1 MTFLY
6 ASRGDHGV
14 PPHYAKGIML
24 RPLVIATLASAIL
37 VTGCATV
44 GPDYASPALML
55 PAHWSS
61 PAGDQTEAAPQ
72 ERAKH
77 LARWWRQLGDAQLD
91 RLIDEALSANTD
103 LRLAQA
109 RLRQARASRAQ
120 ASAAQLP
127 SLTTSGT
134 ATRSKSPTAT
144 TGGASATG
152 APNSTLY
159 DAGFDASWEIDLFG
173 ATRRAVEAADADTAA
188 AKAAVD
194 AAQVSLL
201 AEVAQTYVDLR
212 SFQRRLAIARENLAT
227 QSETLQLVEWRQQA
241 GLATSVDIEQA
252 RTNREQTRGGMP
264 DLEVGLAAA
273 ENRLTT
279 LLGKHP
285 GTLSEQLAELR
296 ALPDVPPNIAAGI
309 PAEVLRQRPDLV
321 AAERTLAAETARL
334 GQRQAER
341 LPSLTLSGGFGWQ
354 AFSLGALG
362 GAGTVSRAVGG
373 TLAATLF
380 DGGRLRA
387 AVEVQSAVQEQAL
400 VSYERSVLNALE
412 EVENALVGHAAT
424 RDRIA
429 ARRAAAASAR
439 TASQLSRHLFESGL
453 ADFQKLLDA
462 ERTRLTAEDNL
473 AAAEATLVSS
483 LIKLYK
489 ALGGGW
495 EAKTEAMPA
504 SPETA
509 KGDKA

>member
-1 MTFLY
+1 M
-6 ASRGDHGV
+6 
-14 PPHYAKGIML
+14 I
-24 RPLVIATLASAIL
+24 RPLVLATLASAIL
-37 VTGCATV
+37 LTGCATV
-44 GPDYASPALML
+44 GPDYASPALTL

-61 PAGDQTEAAPQ
+61 PAGDQTAAAPQ
-72 ERAKH
+72 ERAEH
-77 LARWWRQLGDAQLD
+77 LVHWWRQLGDAQLD

-103 LRLAQA
+103 LRLAQE
-109 RLRQARASRAQ
+109 RLRQARASRTQ

-127 SLTTSGT
+127 ALTAAGS

-144 TGGASATG
+144 TGSASR
-152 APNSTLY
+152 TLY

-173 ATRRAVEAADADTAA
+173 ATRRAVEAADADAA
-188 AKAAVD
+188 AVAASVD

-212 SFQRRLAIARENLAT
+212 SFQLRLAIARENLAT

-241 GLATSVDIEQA
+241 GLATGAEVEQA
-252 RTNREQTRGGMP
+252 RTSREQTRGGIP

-279 LLGKHP
+279 LLGKPP
-285 GTLSEQLAELR
+285 GALREQLAELR
-296 ALPDVPPNIAAGI
+296 ALPDVLPNIAAGI
-309 PAEVLRQRPDLV
+309 PAEVLRQRPDLI
-321 AAERTLAAETARL
+321 AAERTLAAETARV

-341 LPSLTLSGGFGWQ
+341 LPSLALSGAFGWQ

-362 GAGTVSRAVGG
+362 GAGTVSHAVGG

-400 VSYERSVLNALE
+400 VAYERSVLNALE
-412 EVENALVGHAAT
+412 EVENALVGHAAA
-424 RDRIA
+424 RDRID

-439 TASQLSRHLFESGL
+439 TASQLSRQLFEAGL

-462 ERTRLTAEDNL
+462 QRTRLTAEDNL
-473 AAAEATLVSS
+473 ATAEATLVSS

-495 EAKTEAMPA
+495 EAGWEAKAAATPA
-504 SPETA
+504 SSDTA
-509 KGDKA
+509 KGDKT